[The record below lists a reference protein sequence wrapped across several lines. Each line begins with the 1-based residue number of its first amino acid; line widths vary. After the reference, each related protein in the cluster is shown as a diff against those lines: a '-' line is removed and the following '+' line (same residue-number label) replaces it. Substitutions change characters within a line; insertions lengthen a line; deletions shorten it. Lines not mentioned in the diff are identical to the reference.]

1 MKAELISI
9 GSELTSGKNLD
20 TNSQWL
26 SIQLAGMGIP
36 VGWHTTI
43 ADDFDANLEAF
54 SIASRRAGL
63 VIATGGL
70 GPTQDD
76 LTREVISKLAGKPLV
91 FHEPSWATIQEMF
104 AKRQRPCPER
114 NKVQAFF
121 PETALP
127 IPNEVGT
134 APGIWMKLGASHIAA
149 LPGVPREMKAMFHAW
164 LRLKLKELGLS
175 SGVLIQRKIN
185 TFGLGESAVEEKLF
199 DLTRRGHEPEVGITA
214 SDAVISL
221 RILAKAETADL
232 AMQKIE
238 PVEKIILERLGTLV
252 YGYEDE
258 ELETVVHQLLEK
270 KGKTIS
276 TAESVTGGMLASK
289 LTKVPGASSRFFGG
303 VVTYTNEIKKA
314 TLGITD
320 DLLAGPVACNPEL
333 TLAMARAVRKKLGT
347 HIGLATTGVAGPGDV
362 SPELPQG
369 KVFVALS
376 SDEGEVQQTYQWFG
390 SRNEIQSRTTKL
402 ALNILRLHLL
412 GVE

>member
-1 MKAELISI
+1 
-9 GSELTSGKNLD
+9 
-20 TNSQWL
+20 
-26 SIQLAGMGIP
+26 
-36 VGWHTTI
+36 
-43 ADDFDANLEAF
+43 
-54 SIASRRAGL
+54 
-63 VIATGGL
+63 
-70 GPTQDD
+70 
-76 LTREVISKLAGKPLV
+76 
-91 FHEPSWATIQEMF
+91 
-104 AKRQRPCPER
+104 
-114 NKVQAFF
+114 
-121 PETALP
+121 
-127 IPNEVGT
+127 
-134 APGIWMKLGASHIAA
+134 
-149 LPGVPREMKAMFHAW
+149 
-164 LRLKLKELGLS
+164 
-175 SGVLIQRKIN
+175 
-185 TFGLGESAVEEKLF
+185 
-199 DLTRRGHEPEVGITA
+199 
-214 SDAVISL
+214 
-221 RILAKAETADL
+221 
-232 AMQKIE
+232 MQKIE

-258 ELETVVHQLLEK
+258 ELEMVVHQLLEK